1 MELRR
6 DSPTPS
12 YREELAEAQQASI
25 RIGCWVAGSL
35 LLVFTLLDKHYTP
48 ELWLELLVVRAVAAA
63 LLAVCSFLALRIA
76 PMILAPIAIAVT
88 AGMIEVAI
96 LRIGPEKTPYLFAML
111 LVQAGLTVL
120 LPLRPQQ
127 AAWLNLEVVLITVLP
142 LLPQLHS
149 GMVPVTSFLGAMA
162 FVCVSGAAIQD
173 RVRRREHQARA
184 EFARHFGLLNLGTL
198 AGGLAHEL
206 SNPLQSMD
214 MQLEML
220 EKDPSLVQGRIAML
234 RRQTERMKNILE
246 AMRNGARITGGEQK
260 LVDLTREADLAFTLL
275 ESKLRGR
282 ASLVRAYADVPKVLV
297 QPTLLGQVLVNL
309 LTNAADAV
317 EGQAVARIAL
327 RVRKQNDEAWIEVED
342 NGPGIPDELVTRI
355 FEPFFS
361 TKGEKGNGL
370 GLWISSEIARMHGGS
385 LTVQRGGAG
394 GALFRLTLP
403 IPKAPA

>member
-1 MELRR
+1 MQLRR

-12 YREELAEAQQASI
+12 YREELAEAQQAAI
-25 RIGCWVAGSL
+25 RIGCFVAGFMVLIFTFLDRLYAPQVWLSL
-35 LLVFTLLDKHYTP
+35 LI
-48 ELWLELLVVRAVAAA
+48 VRATAAV
-63 LLAVCSFLALRIA
+63 LLGVCAAVVFRVP
-76 PMILAPIAIAVT
+76 PMILATIGVAIA
-88 AGMIEVAI
+88 AGAIEVAI
-96 LRIGPEKTPYLFAML
+96 LRIGPGNPYLFAMM
-111 LVQAGLTVL
+111 LVQAGLTIF
-120 LPLRPQQ
+120 LPLRAQE
-127 AAWLNLEVVLITVLP
+127 AAWLNCEVLAISVLP
-142 LLPQLHS
+142 LVSQFQR
-149 GMVPVTSFLGAMA
+149 GMVPAASFLAAMT
-162 FVCVSGAAIQD
+162 FVCICGAAIQD

-214 MQLEML
+214 LQLEML

-260 LVDLTREADLAFTLL
+260 MVDLTREADLAFTLL

-282 ASLVRAYADVPKVLV
+282 ASLVRAYADVPPVLA

-317 EGQAVARIAL
+317 AGQAVARIAL

-342 NGPGIPDELVTRI
+342 NGPGIPDELVEKV

-403 IPKAPA
+403 IPKTPT